1 MVTHQYEKLNSLLRL
16 LPERRAFTLLGTRV
30 STPAQSVNLHT
41 DVVGAGLVAAEQRAV
56 SLGGRWYWYLVAAV
70 QGLLPQL
77 QLQLAGGRV
86 EVAAD
91 HGGLQLLLRL
101 LVLLQL
107 NAALLQVPARVGGGD
122 SLFSGTELEVSEER
136 QGCEPF
142 SGSSS
147 CFGFYTFTHGGG
159 SCASV

>member
-1 MVTHQYEKLNSLLRL
+1 M
-16 LPERRAFTLLGTRV
+16 
-30 STPAQSVNLHT
+30 NLHT

-107 NAALLQVPARVGGGD
+107 NAALLQVPARVGWGVGGD

-136 QGCEPF
+136 RGWEPF

-147 CFGFYTFTHGGG
+147 CIHPLGCNSGGVDG
-159 SCASV
+159 LH